1 MIFCSAIRITKMNSK
16 SHVSAKAASFTESV
30 IREMSREAARFG
42 AVNLGQGFPDWA
54 APEEIK
60 RKAQEAIAAD
70 HNQYAV
76 TWGVKEF
83 RDAIAAKSKWFLGLD
98 VDPESE

>member
-1 MIFCSAIRITKMNSK
+1 MQPKPFSTRISK
-16 SHVSAKAASFTESV
+16 KAAAFTESV
-30 IREMSREAARFG
+30 IREMSREAAKYG
-42 AVNLGQGFPDWA
+42 AVNLGQGFPDWP

-60 RKAQEAIAAD
+60 KKAMQAIATD

-83 RDAIAAKSKWFLGLD
+83 RDAI
-98 VDPESE
+98 